1 MFVCR
6 SYFSIDNYAD
16 DPASEVGGIKAAY
29 APVIPK
35 LRKPN
40 PLEPKGQGL
49 VRLSNVC
56 HVANAVLH
64 GCNIEEIVCPASM
77 LVE

>member
-1 MFVCR
+1 MTISQCHCAVHNRHSVCLTIIVCR

-49 VRLSNVC
+49 VRL
-56 HVANAVLH
+56 
-64 GCNIEEIVCPASM
+64 
-77 LVE
+77 